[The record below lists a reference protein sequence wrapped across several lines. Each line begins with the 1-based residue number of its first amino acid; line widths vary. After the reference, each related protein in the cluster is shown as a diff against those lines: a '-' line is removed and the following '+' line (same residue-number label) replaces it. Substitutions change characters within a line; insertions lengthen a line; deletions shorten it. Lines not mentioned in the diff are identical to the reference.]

1 MTLIRLV
8 VILTEGKD
16 LYVAS
21 YCGIES
27 CVLPSAYNIILN
39 NP

>member
-8 VILTEGKD
+8 VILTEAQD
-16 LYVAS
+16 LYVSS

-27 CVLPSAYNIILN
+27 FVQPSAYNIILN